1 MIIDCKSIAQDI
13 KDKIKNII
21 AEDDY
26 APILHIYQVGDNPAS
41 NAYIKGKLRDCEEVG
56 IEAELIK
63 LSEEITEDGLNDKI
77 QEDYNY
83 ENVDGIIVQLPLPK
97 HIDPKNICIPDE
109 LDIDGFNS
117 TSPFQPCTP
126 LGVMKIF
133 DSIGYDLDGKNVLVC
148 GQSDIVGRPLV
159 DMLIGRHCNVISVN
173 STGSYMKNTAYVTKL
188 ANDVDLKNNCLN
200 ITHQISYVPG
210 IGTFV
215 QEPKSESGKR
225 KIPLTDSAGESFE
238 RLICQ
243 REALNDP
250 GPEMD
255 GYTSFL
261 FLKRGTLSPKDKDSV
276 KSIIES
282 MIGAYHRETGDTL
295 PKTTPHTFRH
305 MFCTRLISAGM
316 NVKSV
321 QYLMGHANIRMTLD
335 VYAEYNLPVTVD
347 DFLRIANG

>member
-41 NAYIKGKLRDCEEVG
+41 NAYIRGKLRDCKEVG

-63 LSEEITEDGLNDKI
+63 LPEEITEDGLNDKI

-109 LDIDGFNS
+109 LDVDGFNS

-133 DSIGYDLDGKNVLVC
+133 DSIGYNLDGKNVLVC

-159 DMLIGRHCNVISVN
+159 DMLIKRHCNVISVN
-173 STGSYMKNTAYVTKL
+173 SSGSFMKCTAL
-188 ANDVDLKNNCLN
+188 AMDMVDV
-200 ITHQISYVPG
+200 IISAV
-210 IGTFV
+210 
-215 QEPKSESGKR
+215 GKR
-225 KIPLTDSAGESFE
+225 NFITPLGIDRVEVCIDVGINYDENGKQHGDCSDAVY
-238 RLICQ
+238 
-243 REALNDP
+243 N
-250 GPEMD
+250 MD
-255 GYTSFL
+255 GIKVTP
-261 FLKRGTLSPKDKDSV
+261 R
-276 KSIIES
+276 
-282 MIGAYHRETGDTL
+282 IGGVGL
-295 PKTTPHTFRH
+295 
-305 MFCTRLISAGM
+305 MTRAMLLY
-316 NVKSV
+316 NVCVAK
-321 QYLMGHANIRMTLD
+321 YGEEKMEM
-335 VYAEYNLPVTVD
+335 VTE
-347 DFLRIANG
+347 